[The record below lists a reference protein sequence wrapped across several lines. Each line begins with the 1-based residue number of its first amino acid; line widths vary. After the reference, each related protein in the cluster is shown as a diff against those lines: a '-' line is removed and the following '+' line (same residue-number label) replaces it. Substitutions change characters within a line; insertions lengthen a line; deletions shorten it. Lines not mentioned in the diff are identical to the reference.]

1 VKIAVCGKGGV
12 GKTTVAATLAR
23 LLGREGTKVLA
34 VDADPN
40 TTLATALG
48 VAADVAAKVVP
59 LTENEELV
67 KARTGI
73 DPSRAVGSIFK
84 LNPRVDDLAA
94 KYGVAAPDNVTLLVA
109 GTVRAGGSG
118 CMCPSGALLKALI
131 RHLILG
137 SDEAFVMDMEAGIE
151 NLGRGTTRGMDAL
164 VVVVEPGQ
172 AAISTAAR
180 IRNLAHDIG
189 VEHIVAVANKVMDDR
204 DRTVV
209 ASALAEQGIPLLA
222 VIPFDPAV
230 HQAGMLGKPPLDYA
244 PKSPAMKALAAFL
257 PALKTHL
264 REVAPKPK
272 S

>member
-1 VKIAVCGKGGV
+1 MKIAVCGKGGV

-23 LLGREGTKVLA
+23 LLGREGVKVLA

-48 VAADVAAKVVP
+48 VAADVAAKIVP

-180 IRNLAHDIG
+180 IRNLARDIG

-244 PKSPAMKALAAFL
+244 PKSPAMKALASFL

>member
-12 GKTTVAATLAR
+12 GKTTIAATLAR

-40 TTLATALG
+40 TTLAAALG

-67 KARTGI
+67 RARTGL
-73 DPSRAVGSIFK
+73 DPSQAVGSIFK

-94 KYGVAAPDNVTLLVA
+94 KYGVSAPDNVTLLVA

-189 VEHIVAVANKVMDDR
+189 VEHIVAVANKVTDDR

-209 ASALAEQGIPLLA
+209 ASALAEQDIPLLA
-222 VIPFDPAV
+222 VIPFDPAI
-230 HQAGMLGKPPLDYA
+230 HQAGILGKPSLDYA

-264 REVAPKPK
+264 LELPPKP
-272 S
+272 